1 MPQSDTLNPEEIKGE
16 TIVKVYR
23 KNTGERYTPFNHF
36 DMTTQVIFN
45 PEGGCPKVNCT
56 LSTFKKG
63 ARSDDEIHERSDQ
76 IFYMIQGTVKVYA
89 HNRLIET
96 LNAGDALLVH
106 AGDTHA
112 VRNEDDQ
119 EAVFFVVT
127 VPPLDKT
134 H

>member
-1 MPQSDTLNPEEIKGE
+1 
-16 TIVKVYR
+16 
-23 KNTGERYTPFNHF
+23 
-36 DMTTQVIFN
+36 
-45 PEGGCPKVNCT
+45 
-56 LSTFKKG
+56 
-63 ARSDDEIHERSDQ
+63 
-76 IFYMIQGTVKVYA
+76 MIQGTVKVYA
-89 HNRLIET
+89 HNRLIEI
-96 LNAGDALLVH
+96 LNAGDAILVH